1 MDRKII
7 ENVLNVLDNS
17 VCYDDS
23 VTLTEYGKYSLSV
36 AVAAQK
42 ISDEVY
48 YFADLFAPQDLQNIK
63 CDNDRYIGKLEEI
76 EKDEMITALEGV
88 YDGECR
94 IIVDEG
100 ISRKIMNLSEA
111 IKDYMA
117 KDKPKVMER

>member
-7 ENVLNVLDNS
+7 ENALNVLNNS
-17 VCYDDS
+17 DCYDDN

-36 AVAAQK
+36 AITAQK
-42 ISDEVY
+42 IGDEVY
-48 YFADLFAPQDLQNIK
+48 YHAELFAPQNLQNIK
-63 CDNDRYIGKLEEI
+63 CDNDRYIGRLEEI
-76 EKDEMITALEGV
+76 EKDEMITALEDA

-100 ISRKIMNLSEA
+100 ISRKIMNLSEV

-117 KDKPKVMER
+117 KEKPKEMER